1 MAGNSTAHK
10 TLWTEDERKL
20 WDEFLVKRSPELR
33 THLIQHYLGNAKR
46 IAAFLYSK
54 RSVDGVD
61 FDDYLQ
67 YARMGL
73 IEAVDRFDP
82 ERGASFSTF
91 AGYRIRGAILNGIEN
106 CTEINAVA
114 AYRRRATRDRVESA
128 QEALLND
135 SLGDP
140 FYLMVEIALDLA
152 LGYLLEDSG
161 LHGDTD
167 TQKSIDPY
175 HVCELKFIQ
184 DRLKLVVEVLPERER
199 MIIKGHYYEHIEF
212 NALAAMLGITKGRVS
227 QLHSRGLKLVREAY
241 RAVGALD
248 VSY

>member
-1 MAGNSTAHK
+1 MAGNSTAQ
-10 TLWTEDERKL
+10 TVPWTEEERKL
-20 WDEFLVKRSPELR
+20 WDEFLAARAPALR
-33 THLIQHYLGNAKR
+33 AQLIQHYLGNAKR
-46 IAAFLYSK
+46 LAAFLYAK
-54 RSVDGVD
+54 RPADGVD

-67 YARMGL
+67 YARLGL

-82 ERGASFSTF
+82 SLGASFATY
-91 AGYRIRGAILNGIEN
+91 AGYRIRGAILNGVES
-106 CTEINAVA
+106 CTELNAVS
-114 AYRRRATRDRVESA
+114 AYRRRAVRDRVESV
-128 QEALLND
+128 QEALLGEP
-135 SLGDP
+135 SQDP
-140 FYLMVEIALDLA
+140 FYLMVEMALDLA

-161 LHGDTD
+161 LHGDPEA
-167 TQKSIDPY
+167 KSADPY

-199 MIIKGHYYEHIEF
+199 AIIKGHYYEHMEF
-212 NALAAMLGITKGRVS
+212 ITLAATLGITKGRVS

>member
-1 MAGNSTAHK
+1 MAGNSTAH
-10 TLWTEDERKL
+10 TVPWTEEERKL
-20 WDEFLVKRSPELR
+20 WNEFFVAR
-33 THLIQHYLGNAKR
+33 TPAMRAQLIQHYLGNAKR

-54 RSVDGVD
+54 RPVDGVD

-73 IEAVDRFDP
+73 IEAIDRFDP
-82 ERGASFSTF
+82 SHGASFSTY
-91 AGYRIRGAILNGIEN
+91 AGYRIRGAILNGVES
-106 CTEINAVA
+106 CTELNAVT
-114 AYRRRATRDRVESA
+114 AYRRRAARERVESV
-128 QEALLND
+128 QVALLNETTE
-135 SLGDP
+135 DP
-140 FYLMVEIALDLA
+140 FYLMVEMALDLA

-161 LHGDTD
+161 LHGDPD
-167 TQKSIDPY
+167 GKSADPY

-199 MIIKGHYYEHIEF
+199 AIIKGHYYEHMEF
-212 NALAAMLGITKGRVS
+212 STLAVTLGITKGRVS
-227 QLHSRGLKLVREAY
+227 QLHARGLKLVRETY